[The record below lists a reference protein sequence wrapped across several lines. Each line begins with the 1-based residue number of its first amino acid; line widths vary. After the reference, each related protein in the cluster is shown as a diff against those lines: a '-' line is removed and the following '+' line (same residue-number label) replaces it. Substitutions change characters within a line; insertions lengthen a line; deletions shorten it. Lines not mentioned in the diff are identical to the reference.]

1 MPIGRPPFVLGE
13 EMQHDTSPHVA
24 HLAGAE
30 RRVQTASLVLCHS
43 RLLFFQLYLRFTRFE
58 CRVFLTDALQYVG
71 GACADCMIDNTHVVV
86 LHGTGKTMV
95 PVPEMEAFARRL
107 GFRFV
112 AHEKGHANR
121 SAHVERQFHHIEH
134 NFYPGRQFADF
145 ADANRQARAWC
156 DKVNATFKKHLHAQP
171 RELFAVEQ
179 PALRPLPAW
188 IPEVYAL
195 HQRIVDVEGYIHVDG
210 HVYSVPYQLIG
221 RPVEVRET
229 KDTIRVFVGPRQ
241 VAIHARAEALGAKQ
255 RATLAAHR
263 PPRGQVAAHLHRSPD
278 ELDLAAAGELIA
290 AYAVTLKQKAPR
302 WPVALRRL
310 AQMRRDYPAAPFL
323 AALEAATHYG
333 LYDLD
338 RVERIVLR
346 NIATAYFVLPV
357 ERPSLTM
364 KDDLAQLLKNLRLG
378 KVAELFDDEI
388 KRADGEKL
396 SHQELWC
403 RLLRAQWQAN
413 QEGALAWRIKRAG
426 LPDQWTLESFPFKR
440 QPGVNQRQIRTFA
453 ELEFVPKA
461 ENLVFVGPTGV
472 GKTGLASGLLLKAL
486 QNGYRGIF
494 MRAQD
499 LFDEMYASL
508 ADRSTR
514 RLLNRLTK
522 VDVLV
527 IDEMGYLNLR
537 PEQTNIFFKLMEER
551 YRQRPTIITTNL
563 DYAEWATFLGN
574 KALVEAL
581 LSRLRHQCTT
591 IKIDGPSLRDA
602 RG

>member
-1 MPIGRPPFVLGE
+1 
-13 EMQHDTSPHVA
+13 
-24 HLAGAE
+24 
-30 RRVQTASLVLCHS
+30 
-43 RLLFFQLYLRFTRFE
+43 
-58 CRVFLTDALQYVG
+58 
-71 GACADCMIDNTHVVV
+71 
-86 LHGTGKTMV
+86 
-95 PVPEMEAFARRL
+95 
-107 GFRFV
+107 
-112 AHEKGHANR
+112 
-121 SAHVERQFHHIEH
+121 
-134 NFYPGRQFADF
+134 
-145 ADANRQARAWC
+145 
-156 DKVNATFKKHLHAQP
+156 
-171 RELFAVEQ
+171 
-179 PALRPLPAW
+179 
-188 IPEVYAL
+188 
-195 HQRIVDVEGYIHVDG
+195 
-210 HVYSVPYQLIG
+210 
-221 RPVEVRET
+221 
-229 KDTIRVFVGPRQ
+229 
-241 VAIHARAEALGAKQ
+241 
-255 RATLAAHR
+255 
-263 PPRGQVAAHLHRSPD
+263 
-278 ELDLAAAGELIA
+278 
-290 AYAVTLKQKAPR
+290 
-302 WPVALRRL
+302 
-310 AQMRRDYPAAPFL
+310 
-323 AALEAATHYG
+323 
-333 LYDLD
+333 
-338 RVERIVLR
+338 
-346 NIATAYFVLPV
+346 
-357 ERPSLTM
+357 M
-364 KDDLAQLLKNLRLG
+364 KDDLAQLLKHLRLG
-378 KVAELFDDEI
+378 KVAELFDDEV

-426 LPDQWTLESFPFKR
+426 LPEEWTLESFPFKR

-494 MRAQD
+494 IRAQD

-514 RLLNRLTK
+514 RLLNRLAK
-522 VDVLV
+522 VDVLL